1 MRTATVQRFQL
12 AWVGSPLGSGASID
26 DDDDDDVCALEI
38 HCSQKVFFR

>member
-12 AWVGSPLGSGASID
+12 AWVGSPLGPGASI